1 MRTLSSAIEWW
12 SKDTPD
18 TPALVLA
25 GEALTYRDY
34 RAWSDRIA
42 VKLMGLGV
50 GPGDRVGISAANS
63 LEYCALI
70 MGVIRAGAIVVPLN
84 IRYTAHEMKEIL
96 GDTTPRIVVCDRD
109 RAERFA
115 DLGVD
120 RLDMGEIV
128 ALRHGAPVVVELDL
142 DPEAPVVIISTSGS
156 TAKPK
161 GVVFS
166 HRTMLN
172 YVNGFSLED
181 TTCSKGAR
189 VISPAPLSTSAGFV
203 QLIHYTVTGCTI
215 YLESAF
221 DPELFLQ
228 ILVREKIN
236 AFGAVPLFFERIAA
250 CPGFATADLSS
261 LQFTTTGGARVSPA
275 LQAKWMEKGVVLRQI
290 YGQTECGGN
299 ATMMPRDLAVEHPD
313 KCGRGGIFSEM
324 AIIDSEG
331 RRCPPGVT
339 GQIIL
344 RGPGHMLGYW
354 NNPEATAA
362 AIQDG
367 WLHTGDLG
375 VMDENGLLTFVDRL
389 KDIIISGGL
398 NISAAE
404 VERAISEYDGV
415 EEVMVIAANDA
426 KFGETPLAVIFASQP
441 IKVTEL
447 ISHCNAR
454 LADYKVPRYVVVED
468 EPLPRLATGK
478 LSKPAVRLKYKEAA
492 ATLPRVR

>member
-25 GEALTYRDY
+25 GEALTYGDY
-34 RAWSDRIA
+34 RDWADRIA
-42 VKLMGLGV
+42 SKLVTLGV
-50 GPGDRVGISAANS
+50 RRGDRVGISASNS

-70 MGVIRAGAIVVPLN
+70 MGVIRAAGIVVPLN
-84 IRYTAHEMKEIL
+84 IRYTAHEMNEIL
-96 GDTTPRIVVCDRD
+96 GDTTPVIVVCDQD
-109 RAERFA
+109 RSERFA
-115 DLGVD
+115 GLGVAL
-120 RLDMGEIV
+120 LDMAEIT
-128 ALRHGAPVVVELDL
+128 ALRRGALAELDLEL

-161 GVVFS
+161 GVMFS

-203 QLIHYTVTGCTI
+203 QLIHYTTTGCTV

-221 DPELFLQ
+221 DPEVFLR
-228 ILVREKIN
+228 ILTTEKIN

-250 CPGFATADLSS
+250 CPGFAEADLSS
-261 LQFTTTGGARVSPA
+261 LQFTTTGGARVSSA
-275 LQAKWMEKGVVLRQI
+275 LQEKWLTKGIVLRQI

-299 ATMMPRDLAVEHPD
+299 ATIMPKSLAVAHPD
-313 KCGRGGIFSEM
+313 KCGRGGIFSEI
-324 AIIDSEG
+324 AVIDADG
-331 RRCPPGVT
+331 RRCPPGQT
-339 GQIIL
+339 GEIIL

-375 VMDENGLLTFVDRL
+375 VLDENGLLTFVDRL

-404 VERAISEYDGV
+404 VERAISDYEGV
-415 EEVMVIAANDA
+415 EEVMVIAASDA
-426 KFGETPLAVIFASQP
+426 RFGETPLAVIFANSP
-441 IKVTEL
+441 IVVTEL
-447 ISHCNAR
+447 INHCNAR
-454 LADYKVPRYVVVED
+454 LADYKVPRYVVVET

-478 LSKPAVRLKYKEAA
+478 LSKPAVRQKYKEAA
-492 ATLPRVR
+492 ATLTRVR